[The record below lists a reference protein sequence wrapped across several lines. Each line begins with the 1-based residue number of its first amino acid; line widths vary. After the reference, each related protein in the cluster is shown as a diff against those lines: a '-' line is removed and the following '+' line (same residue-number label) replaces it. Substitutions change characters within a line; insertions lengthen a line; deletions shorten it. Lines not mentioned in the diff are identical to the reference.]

1 MKFFE
6 KKKYPSATDHAVNQT
21 TASISLIEKKWNTP
35 TDTNIHTYFHIRCSF
50 DDFLPKCESY
60 FRLFSRHKKMAYQK
74 VSLLYSHT
82 IHIWLFPFAAPRF
95 VPTKLKR
102 SAFSAL
108 FLFPSFTLFPH
119 SSWVCVRR
127 KKIHRNTYRRPEQQW
142 NCSTAKPEQKQIFE
156 EKKTIT
162 IKNLKGR
169 KREREREVRQSI
181 RKTIM
186 EYKVK
191 HCINEHLG
199 LCQFFNF
206 FFLSSVAL
214 CFDSVYSFGLLPS
227 SVDSHCSHFIYA
239 SVWYAQQPVKIEW
252 ISND

>member
-1 MKFFE
+1 
-6 KKKYPSATDHAVNQT
+6 
-21 TASISLIEKKWNTP
+21 
-35 TDTNIHTYFHIRCSF
+35 
-50 DDFLPKCESY
+50 
-60 FRLFSRHKKMAYQK
+60 MAYQK

-82 IHIWLFPFAAPRF
+82 IHNWLFPFAALRF

-102 SAFSAL
+102 SAFFRTIPLSIVHSL
-108 FLFPSFTLFPH
+108 SSFLVS
-119 SSWVCVRR
+119 VCKEEENPPKHIPTTGTTMELLNSKTRTKTNIWR
-127 KKIHRNTYRRPEQQW
+127 KENNNDKESER
-142 NCSTAKPEQKQIFE
+142 QKE
-156 EKKTIT
+156 
-162 IKNLKGR
+162 
-169 KREREREVRQSI
+169 REREREVRQSI